1 MIQTLYKVFEK
12 DSGEVL
18 DYSITGNE
26 AAELLKCKRQD
37 IYTTACY
44 GLAINDRYRVVAVDK
59 QISKKKD
66 AALLKEF
73 DMVRK
78 RILELAGAEERR
90 IYNENI

>member
-37 IYTTACY
+37 IYT
-44 GLAINDRYRVVAVDK
+44 
-59 QISKKKD
+59 
-66 AALLKEF
+66 
-73 DMVRK
+73 
-78 RILELAGAEERR
+78 
-90 IYNENI
+90 